1 MEEEFRDN
9 FDDFIAGFKEE
20 FIEFFS
26 SQCSNYDYALT
37 TEDTRS
43 IALDILDNLFTNKID
58 FGRISEENI
67 LQMKVDGVRMGF
79 LLNKSLLYIL
89 ENYTFF
95 LQKRDDSNLLFA
107 EKLITY
113 FRKFS
118 QLFENYISYNVDSNN
133 KTINFGDNNYIY
145 SSNNILDI
153 FKKIKKENKNIEF
166 MNLYQGYP
174 IVNEGK
180 IIDIDG
186 EEVVFEIKNE
196 LQEIAMK
203 LEGKAYIV
211 KNEFF
216 NRHIKGDILYSN
228 YSNNTIILN
237 NFTYLLNL
245 PATQRKYPRIYP
257 RILIIVKLLGN
268 DLAPV
273 VGNLYDLS
281 QNGMGLI
288 SEDNRGYYNG
298 ARVSIEFQLTSLGN
312 KYTIKTAGEIVDIMQ
327 YMNSYRYCLKIFPDS
342 ENLTKIIKYIEVRKK
357 EILDELRN
365 EFGGCIV

>member
-1 MEEEFRDN
+1 LEEEFRDN
-9 FDDFIAGFKEE
+9 FDDFITDFKEK

-43 IALDILDNLFTNKID
+43 IALDILDNLFANKID

-180 IIDIDG
+180 IIDIDE
-186 EEVVFEIKNE
+186 EEVVFEVKNE

>member
-1 MEEEFRDN
+1 LEEEFREN
-9 FDDFIAGFKEE
+9 FNGFITE
-20 FIEFFS
+20 FQEKFVEFFS

-37 TEDTRS
+37 KEDTRS
-43 IALDILDNLFTNKID
+43 MAIDILDNLFVNNID
-58 FGRISEENI
+58 FNSKTEENI
-67 LQMKVDGVRMGF
+67 LQMKVDGVLMGF
-79 LLNKSLLYIL
+79 LINKSLLYVL
-89 ENYTFF
+89 ENYTLFA
-95 LQKRDDSNLLFA
+95 QKSDDSSLLFT
-107 EKLITY
+107 EKLIAH

-118 QLFENYISYNVDSNN
+118 QLFENYITYNIDNSN

-145 SSNNILDI
+145 SRNNILDI
-153 FKKIKKENKNIEF
+153 FKNIKNKNKNIEF

-186 EEVVFEIKNE
+186 EEVVFEVKNE

-216 NRHIKGDILYSN
+216 NRNIKGDILYSN
-228 YSNNTIILN
+228 YSNNTIVLN

-245 PATQRKYPRIYP
+245 PAIQRKYPRIYP
-257 RILIIVKLLGN
+257 KILIIVKLLGN
-268 DLAPV
+268 KQTPV
-273 VGNLYDLS
+273 TGNLYDLS
-281 QNGMGLI
+281 RNGMGLI

-312 KYTIKTAGEIVDIMQ
+312 KYTIKTAGEIVDIIQ
-327 YMNSYRYCLKIFPDS
+327 YMNSFRYCLKIFPDS

-365 EFGGCIV
+365 EFGDGIA

>member
-1 MEEEFRDN
+1 MEEKFRDN
-9 FDDFIAGFKEE
+9 FADFITDFKEK

-26 SQCSNYDYALT
+26 SQCSNYDYALNK
-37 TEDTRS
+37 EDTRS
-43 IALDILDNLFTNKID
+43 IAIDILDNLFADKLDFNHISDENIFQMKID
-58 FGRISEENI
+58 
-67 LQMKVDGVRMGF
+67 GVFMGF
-79 LLNKSLLYIL
+79 LLNKSLLNIL

-95 LQKRDDSNLLFA
+95 LQKRDDSSLLFV
-107 EKLITY
+107 EKLTTH

-118 QLFENYISYNVDSNN
+118 RLFENYVSYNVDNNN

-153 FKKIKKENKNIEF
+153 FKNIKNENKSIEF

-174 IVNEGK
+174 IINEGK
-180 IIDIDG
+180 IIDIDD
-186 EEVVFEIKNE
+186 EEVVFEVKNE

-228 YSNNTIILN
+228 YTNNTIVLN

-245 PATQRKYPRIYP
+245 PAAQRKYPRIYP
-257 RILIIVKLLGN
+257 KILIIVKLLG
-268 DLAPV
+268 DEQTPV
-273 VGNLYDLS
+273 IGNLYDLS
-281 QNGMGLI
+281 RNGMGLI

-298 ARVSIEFQLTSLGN
+298 ARVSIEFQLTYLGN

-327 YMNSYRYCLKIFPDS
+327 YMNSFRYCLKIFPDS

-357 EILDELRN
+357 EILDELRR
-365 EFGGCIV
+365 EFGDYIL

>member
-1 MEEEFRDN
+1 MKEEFRDS
-9 FDDFIAGFKEE
+9 FDGFITESKEK

-26 SQCSNYDYALT
+26 SQCSSYDYALT
-37 TEDTRS
+37 KEDARS
-43 IALDILDNLFTNKID
+43 IAIDILDNLFANKID
-58 FGRISEENI
+58 FSRKTEEDI
-67 LQMKVDGVRMGF
+67 LQMKVDGVFLGF

-89 ENYTFF
+89 EEYTFF
-95 LQKRDDSNLLFA
+95 LQKNDNPSFLFT
-107 EKLITY
+107 EKLISY

-118 QLFENYISYNVDSNN
+118 QLFENHITYNIDNN
-133 KTINFGDNNYIY
+133 YKTINFGDNNYIY
-145 SSNNILDI
+145 SRNNILDI
-153 FKKIKKENKNIEF
+153 FKNIKDKNKNIEF

-174 IVNEGK
+174 IVSEGE

-186 EEVVFEIKNE
+186 EDVVFKVKNE

-228 YSNNTIILN
+228 HSNNTVVLN

-257 RILIIVKLLGN
+257 RVLIVVKLLGN
-268 DLAPV
+268 DQAPV

-312 KYTIKTAGEIVDIMQ
+312 KYTIRTSGEIVDIMQ
-327 YMNSYRYCLKIFPDS
+327 YMNSFRYCLKIFPDS

-365 EFGGCIV
+365 EFGGFIA